1 MITVTSHAAPAPIT
15 STHKNHDCV
24 VGRGSLSCQ
33 RSKAK
38 AATADTMTCKNRIGG
53 A

>member
-1 MITVTSHAAPAPIT
+1 MITVTSHAALAPIT
-15 STHKNHDCV
+15 STHSNHDCA
-24 VGRGSLSCQ
+24 VGSGSLVCQ

-38 AATADTMTCKNRIGG
+38 AAAAETMTCKNRIGG